1 MIKQGSGGSILCF
14 VNGKIIASVAVTK
27 KKPVN
32 YYFTLSQCI
41 FIDALRTGKWSI
53 HTAGYE
59 ILKILHHR
67 KYYNKKYVSGDDNEN
82 IILMAFVL
90 HKLKLWELDDGQTG
104 LFIAPRKRRHIARQS
119 P

>member
-1 MIKQGSGGSILCF
+1 MIKQGSGGAILCF
-14 VNGKIIASVAVTK
+14 VNGKIIASVPVTQ

-67 KYYNKKYVSGDDNEN
+67 KYYNKKYVSADDNEN

-104 LFIAPRKRRHIARQS
+104 LFIAPRKRSHIRTKS